1 MPENSGNKTGLES
14 IRNIGVIAHIDAGK
28 TTVTER
34 FLYYS
39 GKTHRIGDIDSGS
52 TVMDYLDEERSRGI
66 TIVSAAASFNWK
78 HNNDSCLVHLI
89 DTPGHI
95 DFTAEVERSIRVSD
109 GALVIF
115 SGVEGVE
122 AQSEKVWRQSDHY
135 NVPKVAFINKLD
147 RLGASFRRTFD
158 EIIDKFP
165 QVKVIPMQI
174 PIGIESE
181 LKGVIDLVTMKAVYF
196 DGEDGSTIRTDEIPA
211 DLLDEAEFTRE
222 EMVAGMADISD
233 EIAALYLDEKEV
245 PEEILRTEIRRYTVC
260 GITCPVFC
268 GSAKNNIGMQTVLD
282 AVIDYLPSPL
292 DRYNCFGTDVRT
304 GKKTEVNIDDNEF
317 CGLVFKLVASSSADL
332 LYIRTYS
339 GTLKLN
345 DTLLN
350 TRTGSKVRVKRILRL
365 YSKNIES
372 MEEVGPGD
380 IVGIIGPTDTFTG
393 DTLCAP
399 QRQIALE
406 SIDFPEPVI
415 SIAVEPKTSKDRDKL
430 ESTLELLCRE
440 DPTLDLKHHEGTGQ
454 LILSGMGELHLEINS
469 NRIINEFNIE
479 ARYGK
484 PRVAYRETIGKPF
497 SITGIFDKTIG
508 DTELYTEVDIDLVP
522 AKLEQGIEVKCDLAK
537 SHELPNAWINSAV
550 DTLSNGLRSGGNLGY
565 ALIYIS
571 GTVKAIRGQQ
581 ETTTEGS
588 IAGAVLD
595 ALHKVLSHGTIL
607 LEPLMKLEI
616 TAPEDVVGEITG
628 YLQMRRAMIHG
639 IDNIPGG
646 KRLNCEVPL
655 AEMFGFSSA
664 LPKLSGGRASFSMEP
679 HGYQE
684 ISQEEL
690 QKATADRG
698 YSFS

>member
-1 MPENSGNKTGLES
+1 MPDSSGNKTGLES

-34 FLYYS
+34 FLFYS

-52 TVMDYLDEERSRGI
+52 TVMDYLDEERNRGI
-66 TIVSAAASFNWK
+66 TIVSAAASFDWK
-78 HNNDSCLVHLI
+78 RNNENCLVHLI

-135 NVPKVAFINKLD
+135 NVPKIAFINKLD

-174 PIGIESE
+174 PIGVESE
-181 LKGVIDLVTMKAVYF
+181 LTGVVDLVTMKAVYF
-196 DGEDGSTIRTDEIPA
+196 EGEEGVNIRTGEIPA
-211 DLLDEAEFTRE
+211 DLLDEAAFSRE
-222 EMVAGMADISD
+222 EMIAGMADVSD
-233 EIAALYLDEKEV
+233 EIASLYLNEQEV
-245 PEEILRTEIRRYTVC
+245 PEDILRAEVRRFTVC

-268 GSAKNNIGMQTVLD
+268 GSAKHNIGMQTVLD

-304 GKKTEVNIDDNEF
+304 GRRTEVNVDDNEF
-317 CGLVFKLVASSSADL
+317 CGLVFKLVASTSADL
-332 LYIRTYS
+332 LYLRTYS
-339 GTLKLN
+339 GVLKLN
-345 DTLLN
+345 DTVLN
-350 TRTGSKVRVKRILRL
+350 SRTGNKVRVKRILRL

-380 IVGIIGPTDTFTG
+380 IVGIIGPTETFTG

-415 SIAVEPKTSKDRDKL
+415 SIAVEPKSSKDRDKL
-430 ESTLELLCRE
+430 ESTLQLLCRE

-469 NRIINEFNIE
+469 NRIMNEFNIE

-484 PRVAYRETIGKPF
+484 PRVAYRETIAKSF
-497 SITGIFDKTIG
+497 SVTGVFNKTIG
-508 DTELYTEVDIDLVP
+508 DTELYTEVDIDLIP
-522 AKLEQGIEVKCDLAK
+522 AKLEQGIEVKCNLSK
-537 SHELPNAWINSAV
+537 SHDLPNAWINSAI
-550 DTLSNGLRSGGNLGY
+550 DTLNNGLRSGGNLGY
-565 ALIYIS
+565 SLIYIS
-571 GTVKAIRGQQ
+571 GTIKSIRGQQ
-581 ETTTEGS
+581 ESTTEGS

-595 ALHKVLSHGTIL
+595 ALHKVLDQGTIL

-616 TAPEDVVGEITG
+616 TAPEEVVGEITG

-690 QKATADRG
+690 QKATANRG